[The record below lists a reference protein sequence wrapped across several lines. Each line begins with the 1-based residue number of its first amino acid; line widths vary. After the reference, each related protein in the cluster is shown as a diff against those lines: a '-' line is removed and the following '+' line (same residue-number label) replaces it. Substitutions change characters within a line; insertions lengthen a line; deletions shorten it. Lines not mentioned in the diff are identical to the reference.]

1 MGKILLYCYLFK
13 GGDGMKKSEYIEKVL
28 EQVRCKSVHEPL
40 KRELEAHIDDQAE
53 AFISVGLPEAEAEE
67 EAVKTMGDAA
77 EIGVGLDAVHRPKFH
92 MSAAF
97 VAILLMAAGLAAR
110 TFVCKDFFFYS
121 KNSLYEAISI
131 PLAIAAMAA
140 GYFLDYTIFTK
151 FPKIAYSVFFC
162 ILTGLCILQCN
173 SPIELTGNFTS
184 ERTAAGRI
192 FLFGIMLLTPF
203 MCGFVWSMRGKGFGG
218 FVISCLVLVI
228 PAAFV
233 ALSIPCVSAAVLVG
247 ISALAIMTY
256 AVKNDFF
263 RVKKGLAYR
272 FMYIPAGIAAFL
284 LAGLKIFIDPGF
296 IHYILGGGYNAG
308 HQYNFGFIS
317 YGGNWEFLS
326 ILKDAHWFGSCID
339 IDLNSYLPDPHNHY
353 LIMAIVIRLGW
364 AAGIAASLLLLALP
378 VLMLVKSAKIKNVF
392 GRMTALS
399 AGIVFLFVT
408 VSYVLANLGITTEI
422 ASVCVPPFMAASPLN
437 SIASGA
443 LLGIFMS
450 AYGKKDIFPERKI
463 NAFRP
468 KIGG

>member
-1 MGKILLYCYLFK
+1 
-13 GGDGMKKSEYIEKVL
+13 MKKSEYIEKVL

-40 KRELEAHIDDQAE
+40 ERELEAHIDDQAE

-77 EIGVGLDAVHRPKFH
+77 EIGVGLDAVHRPKFP
-92 MSAAF
+92 MSAA
-97 VAILLMAAGLAAR
+97 VIAMLLMAVGLAAR
-110 TFVCKDFFFYS
+110 TFVCIDFFFYS
-121 KNSLYEAISI
+121 KNYLYEAVSI

-162 ILTGLCILQCN
+162 ILTGLCILQGN

-192 FLFGIMLLTPF
+192 LIFGIMLLTPF

-228 PAAFV
+228 PSAFV

-263 RVKKGLAYR
+263 RVKKSLAYR

-284 LAGLKIFIDPGF
+284 LAGLKIFLDPGF
-296 IHYILGGGYNAG
+296 IYYIMGDYNAG

-364 AAGIAASLLLLALP
+364 AAGIAASVLLLALP

-437 SIASGA
+437 AIASGA

-450 AYGKKDIFPERKI
+450 AYGKKDIFPEKKYDDPRL
-463 NAFRP
+463 AV
-468 KIGG
+468 